1 MATPSKFQGKFMY
14 YENINGKEKKI
25 SKSFTDAK
33 KFNDFSKKY
42 PMPTLGSML
51 GFSSSKALPSKW
63 MSYSDDMCC
72 GSSCGCHD
80 DMPTKKLTKKPT
92 KKRK

>member
-14 YENINGKEKKI
+14 YENINGKEKKV

-51 GFSSSKALPSKW
+51 EFTSSSKALPSKGHPN
-63 MSYSDDMCC
+63 YYDDMCC
-72 GSSCGCHD
+72 GS
-80 DMPTKKLTKKPT
+80 
-92 KKRK
+92 